1 MSKLTKMA
9 FLAGVLA
16 LTSLSSAPRAEA
28 VIDCSTV
35 RCMDCPAGQHP
46 AMTPPNCCRCVKD

>member
-9 FLAGVLA
+9 FLAGVIA
-16 LTSLSSAPRAEA
+16 LGAFSTPRAEA

-35 RCMDCPAGQHP
+35 RCMACPEGQRPSLKPPHCCNCIP
-46 AMTPPNCCRCVKD
+46 A

>member
-9 FLAGVLA
+9 FLAGVIA
-16 LTSLSSAPRAEA
+16 LGALSTPRAEA

-35 RCMDCPAGQHP
+35 RCMACPEGQRP
-46 AMTPPNCCRCVKD
+46 ALKPPHCCKCIPA

>member
-16 LTSLSSAPRAEA
+16 LTSLSTPRAEA

-35 RCMDCPAGQHP
+35 RCMSCPEGQRP
-46 AMTPPNCCRCVKD
+46 ALKPPVCCKCIPE

>member
-28 VIDCSTV
+28 VIDCATV
-35 RCMDCPAGQHP
+35 RCMSCPEGQHL
-46 AMTPPNCCRCVKD
+46 ALKPPHCCKCLPD

>member
-1 MSKLTKMA
+1 MTKLTKMT

-16 LTSLSSAPRAEA
+16 LTSLSTPRAEA

-35 RCMDCPAGQHP
+35 RCMSCPEGQHL
-46 AMTPPNCCRCVKD
+46 ALKPPQCCKCLPD